1 MTKKGYM
8 PKLLAMLIGAI
19 MCLCMATVAF
29 TAGGVVGAK
38 AEGETETDPNI
49 LQMEEADEFATVG
62 YKIEKQSGSITDA
75 NEKEWQYDYIM
86 TVTDSTKSWFMF
98 RDGKIY
104 YNNTNEIV
112 WNITTQNNG
121 KVNGMG
127 GTYNKWHYGIALET
141 SDSTIASFQIEK
153 TARMIFPDTGDR
165 ATNPETG
172 ENYDDERF
180 KSGEAVITATFI
192 SSSKV
197 GNGCGA
203 PGHSE
208 KEICTCGNEPG
219 SGEVLTGKYLRVLYR
234 VVHIEDNAFTFTGAK
249 KDVNGKDGG
258 IWFTFGATD
267 VLGVGS
273 ADSEWTRAERDDF
286 IGVNKPFFENIYF
299 LQEFN
304 LENATAA
311 PTAAE
316 LAGKDLFSLMT
327 GVNLK
332 ENGWLF
338 QTEVRPDHIEI
349 YKQVREYYTDEN
361 TFDREGKDVAFEEGD
376 TFYLK
381 AGLKMIG
388 HDANGNWT
396 VASEGGAQNV
406 LSRDQFFTFDG
417 EKWSI
422 DQFSTAISLDKK
434 EAMIEV
440 GANDTIT
447 ANVEKGKFVSGEAS
461 TPVWSSDN
469 EAVATVAG
477 GVVTGVAAGTA
488 TIKAELADGTYATA
502 EVTVVRNDEIKSIT
516 LDKRNITL
524 YTGDENN
531 TYTLVATIEGGS
543 QASQAVT
550 WTSANPAVATV
561 DENGKVTAVA
571 EGSTK
576 VTATAADGKTAE
588 VTVNVLQ
595 AEEENPPTPTPGPDD
610 NTDNKGDETK
620 DEGGCGSNVLGTSA
634 IAASV
639 LMLGAAVVLFARK
652 KNAANK

>member
-29 TAGGVVGAK
+29 TAAGVVGAK
-38 AEGETETDPNI
+38 AEGEDIPPMI
-49 LQMEEADEFATVG
+49 IEEIDEFATVG
-62 YKIEKQSGSITDA
+62 YKIEAESGKWTDEATTTEYTYDYKLTLAKGNYIVKNSGSNKFLVNNAEPLVFNVTTSTGYNVTATELVSSSGWTTFSTNDA
-75 NEKEWQYDYIM
+75 IGELVAQKRKSPAIGVEMSGNEGTAYVEASINKADDND
-86 TVTDSTKSWFMF
+86 VLVS
-98 RDGKIY
+98 GKIRLLLVCV
-104 YNNTNEIV
+104 EI
-112 WNITTQNNG
+112 QNN
-121 KVNGMG
+121 
-127 GTYNKWHYGIALET
+127 E
-141 SDSTIASFQIEK
+141 
-153 TARMIFPDTGDR
+153 
-165 ATNPETG
+165 
-172 ENYDDERF
+172 
-180 KSGEAVITATFI
+180 
-192 SSSKV
+192 
-197 GNGCGA
+197 
-203 PGHSE
+203 
-208 KEICTCGNEPG
+208 
-219 SGEVLTGKYLRVLYR
+219 
-234 VVHIEDNAFTFTGAK
+234 FTFTGAK
-249 KDVNGKDGG
+249 KDVNGKEGG

-311 PTAAE
+311 PTAEE

-434 EAMIEV
+434 ETMIEV

-610 NTDNKGDETK
+610 GNTDNKGDETK

>member
-29 TAGGVVGAK
+29 TAAGVVGAK
-38 AEGETETDPNI
+38 AEGETETDPNKLI
-49 LQMEEADEFATVG
+49 LEEVDEFNTLG
-62 YKIEKQSGSITDA
+62 YKIEKQSGVLGETS
-75 NEKEWQYDYIM
+75 YDYVM
-86 TVTDSTKSWFMF
+86 TVVDNTKGWWMVKKGQSSNLFF
-98 RDGKIY
+98 
-104 YNNTNEIV
+104 NNTDEIV
-112 WNITTQNNG
+112 WNITTQSG
-121 KVNGMG
+121 KNVNGG
-127 GTYNKWHYGIALET
+127 NFKYSKGLSLTSTDET
-141 SDSTIASFQIEK
+141 IGVFVTNNTSGYSGLYVGQGDKAENDST
-153 TARMIFPDTGDR
+153 G
-165 ATNPETG
+165 
-172 ENYDDERF
+172 RF
-180 KSGEAVITATFI
+180 KTGAAVITAKFKT
-192 SSSKV
+192 SSSLSSKCETHTKDPCTCHV
-197 GNGCGA
+197 DGAGNG
-203 PGHSE
+203 
-208 KEICTCGNEPG
+208 EI
-219 SGEVLTGKYLRVLYR
+219 LTGKSLSVLYR
-234 VVHIEDNAFTFTGAK
+234 VVHVDDNEFTFTGAM
-249 KDVNGKDGG
+249 KDENNPKQGMWLKFNANEVCGV
-258 IWFTFGATD
+258 AT
-267 VLGVGS
+267 
-273 ADSEWTRAERDDF
+273 ADAEWTRAERF
-286 IGVNKPFFENIYF
+286 IDNQDSGGNTNFFFKDIF
-299 LQEFN
+299 F
-304 LENATAA
+304 LENFDLESATAA

-316 LAGKDLFSLMT
+316 LAGKSLYDLMS
-327 GVNLK
+327 G
-332 ENGWLF
+332 ENKKADGFLF

-349 YKQVREYYTDEN
+349 FKGVRESAEDE
-361 TFDREGKDVAFEEGD
+361 EGKYVDFVAGD

-381 AGLKMIG
+381 EGLYLLGK
-388 HDANGNWT
+388 DGNSNWAT
-396 VASEGGAQNV
+396 AYEGGADNYIN
-406 LSRDQFFTFDG
+406 RDQFFTFNG
-417 EKWSI
+417 ETWSI

-461 TPVWSSDN
+461 TPVWSSDD

-543 QASQAVT
+543 QASKAVT

-639 LMLGAAVVLFARK
+639 LMFGAAVVLFARK

>member
-29 TAGGVVGAK
+29 TAAGVAGAK
-38 AEGETETDPNI
+38 AEGEDIPPMI
-49 LQMEEADEFATVG
+49 IEEIDEFATVG
-62 YKIEKQSGSITDA
+62 YKIEAESGKWTDEA
-75 NEKEWQYDYIM
+75 TTTEYTYDYKLTLAMGNYIVRN
-86 TVTDSTKSWFMF
+86 TGSSKFLVNNAEPLVFNVTTSTGYNVTATELVSSSGWSTFSTNAEIGELVAQKRKSPAIGVEMSGNKGTAYVEASINKG
-98 RDGKIY
+98 DDDGVLVSGKIRLLLVCV
-104 YNNTNEIV
+104 EI
-112 WNITTQNNG
+112 QNN
-121 KVNGMG
+121 
-127 GTYNKWHYGIALET
+127 E
-141 SDSTIASFQIEK
+141 
-153 TARMIFPDTGDR
+153 
-165 ATNPETG
+165 
-172 ENYDDERF
+172 
-180 KSGEAVITATFI
+180 
-192 SSSKV
+192 
-197 GNGCGA
+197 
-203 PGHSE
+203 
-208 KEICTCGNEPG
+208 
-219 SGEVLTGKYLRVLYR
+219 
-234 VVHIEDNAFTFTGAK
+234 FTFTGAK
-249 KDVNGKDGG
+249 KDVNGKEGG

-327 GVNLK
+327 GDNLK

-417 EKWSI
+417 ENWSI

-434 EAMIEV
+434 ETMIEI

-477 GVVTGVAAGTA
+477 GVVTGVATGTA

-543 QASQAVT
+543 QASKAVT

-610 NTDNKGDETK
+610 NTDNKGEEPK
-620 DEGGCGSNVLGTSA
+620 EEGGCGSNALGSSA

>member
-29 TAGGVVGAK
+29 TAAGVVGAK
-38 AEGETETDPNI
+38 AEGEDIPLLVI
-49 LQMEEADEFATVG
+49 EEVDEFATVG
-62 YKIEKQSGSITDA
+62 YKIT
-75 NEKEWQYDYIM
+75 KEQGIYDDNSEYAYDYRF
-86 TVTDSTKSWFMF
+86 TLTK
-98 RDGKIY
+98 G
-104 YNNTNEIV
+104 NEILDNPLSHKINNSTPFIFNV
-112 WNITTQNNG
+112 TTSDGNPVSYNDKMGGGNWSEVEFFTTNADFGEFIYKKSSNPALSIAMMGTDKIGSAYISMKVDLTDKAERAIKGRVGILIERVEIQNN
-121 KVNGMG
+121 
-127 GTYNKWHYGIALET
+127 E
-141 SDSTIASFQIEK
+141 
-153 TARMIFPDTGDR
+153 
-165 ATNPETG
+165 
-172 ENYDDERF
+172 
-180 KSGEAVITATFI
+180 
-192 SSSKV
+192 
-197 GNGCGA
+197 
-203 PGHSE
+203 
-208 KEICTCGNEPG
+208 
-219 SGEVLTGKYLRVLYR
+219 
-234 VVHIEDNAFTFTGAK
+234 FTFTGAK

-434 EAMIEV
+434 ETMIEV

-447 ANVEKGKFVSGEAS
+447 ATVEKGKFVSGEAS

-488 TIKAELADGTYATA
+488 TIKAELADGTYTTA

-543 QASQAVT
+543 QASKAVT

>member
-29 TAGGVVGAK
+29 TAAGVVGAK
-38 AEGETETDPNI
+38 AEGEDIPPMI
-49 LQMEEADEFATVG
+49 IEEIDEFATVG
-62 YKIEKQSGSITDA
+62 YKIEAESGKWTDEATTTEYTYDYKLTLAKGNYIVKNSGSNKFLVNNAEPLVFNVTTSTGYNVTATELVSSSGWTTFSTNDA
-75 NEKEWQYDYIM
+75 IGELVAQKRKSPAIGVEMSGNEGTAYVEASINKADDND
-86 TVTDSTKSWFMF
+86 VLVS
-98 RDGKIY
+98 GKIRLLLVCV
-104 YNNTNEIV
+104 EI
-112 WNITTQNNG
+112 QNN
-121 KVNGMG
+121 
-127 GTYNKWHYGIALET
+127 E
-141 SDSTIASFQIEK
+141 
-153 TARMIFPDTGDR
+153 
-165 ATNPETG
+165 
-172 ENYDDERF
+172 
-180 KSGEAVITATFI
+180 
-192 SSSKV
+192 
-197 GNGCGA
+197 
-203 PGHSE
+203 
-208 KEICTCGNEPG
+208 
-219 SGEVLTGKYLRVLYR
+219 
-234 VVHIEDNAFTFTGAK
+234 FTFTGAK
-249 KDVNGKDGG
+249 KDVNGKEGG

-311 PTAAE
+311 PTAEE

-434 EAMIEV
+434 ETMIEV

>member
-29 TAGGVVGAK
+29 TAAGVVGAK
-38 AEGETETDPNI
+38 AEGEDIPPMI
-49 LQMEEADEFATVG
+49 IEEIDEFATVG
-62 YKIEKQSGSITDA
+62 YKIEAESGKWTDEA
-75 NEKEWQYDYIM
+75 TTTEYTYDYKLTLAMGNYIVRN
-86 TVTDSTKSWFMF
+86 TGSSKFLVNNAEPLVFNVTTSTGYNVTATELVSSSGWTTFSTNNTIGKLVAQKRKSPAIGVEMSGNEGTAYVEASINK
-98 RDGKIY
+98 DDDEGVLVSGKIRLLLVCV
-104 YNNTNEIV
+104 EI
-112 WNITTQNNG
+112 QNN
-121 KVNGMG
+121 
-127 GTYNKWHYGIALET
+127 E
-141 SDSTIASFQIEK
+141 
-153 TARMIFPDTGDR
+153 
-165 ATNPETG
+165 
-172 ENYDDERF
+172 
-180 KSGEAVITATFI
+180 
-192 SSSKV
+192 
-197 GNGCGA
+197 
-203 PGHSE
+203 
-208 KEICTCGNEPG
+208 
-219 SGEVLTGKYLRVLYR
+219 
-234 VVHIEDNAFTFTGAK
+234 FTFTGAK
-249 KDVNGKDGG
+249 KDVNGKEGG

-447 ANVEKGKFVSGEAS
+447 ATVEKGKFVSGEAS
-461 TPVWSSDN
+461 TPVWSSDD
-469 EAVATVAG
+469 ETVATVAG

-543 QASQAVT
+543 QASKAVT

>member
-29 TAGGVVGAK
+29 TAAGVVGAK
-38 AEGETETDPNI
+38 AEGEDIPPMI
-49 LQMEEADEFATVG
+49 IEEIDEFATVG
-62 YKIEKQSGSITDA
+62 YKIEAESGKWTDEA
-75 NEKEWQYDYIM
+75 TTTEYTYDYKLTLAMGNYIVRN
-86 TVTDSTKSWFMF
+86 TGSSKFLVNNAEPLVFNVTTSTGYNVTATELVSSSGWTTFSTNNTIGKLVAQKRKSPAIGVEMSGNEGTAYVEASINKDDDEGVWVS
-98 RDGKIY
+98 GKIRLLLVCV
-104 YNNTNEIV
+104 EI
-112 WNITTQNNG
+112 QNN
-121 KVNGMG
+121 
-127 GTYNKWHYGIALET
+127 E
-141 SDSTIASFQIEK
+141 
-153 TARMIFPDTGDR
+153 
-165 ATNPETG
+165 
-172 ENYDDERF
+172 
-180 KSGEAVITATFI
+180 
-192 SSSKV
+192 
-197 GNGCGA
+197 
-203 PGHSE
+203 
-208 KEICTCGNEPG
+208 
-219 SGEVLTGKYLRVLYR
+219 
-234 VVHIEDNAFTFTGAK
+234 FTFTGAK
-249 KDVNGKDGG
+249 KDVNGKEGG

-447 ANVEKGKFVSGEAS
+447 ATVEKGKFVSGEAS
-461 TPVWSSDN
+461 TPVWSSDD
-469 EAVATVAG
+469 ETVATVAG

-543 QASQAVT
+543 QASKAVT

>member
-29 TAGGVVGAK
+29 TAAGVVGAK
-38 AEGETETDPNI
+38 AEGETETDPNKLI
-49 LQMEEADEFATVG
+49 LEEVDEFNTLG
-62 YKIEKQSGSITDA
+62 YKIEKQSGVLDGTP
-75 NEKEWQYDYIM
+75 YDYVM
-86 TVTDSTKSWFMF
+86 TVVDNTKGWWMVKKGQSSNLFF
-98 RDGKIY
+98 
-104 YNNTNEIV
+104 NNTDEIV
-112 WNITTQNNG
+112 WNITTQSG
-121 KVNGMG
+121 KNVNGG
-127 GTYNKWHYGIALET
+127 NFKYSKGLSLT
-141 SDSTIASFQIEK
+141 STDTTIGVFKTNNTSGYSGLYVEQGDKAEGDSTGRFK
-153 TARMIFPDTGDR
+153 
-165 ATNPETG
+165 TG
-172 ENYDDERF
+172 ET
-180 KSGEAVITATFI
+180 VITAKFKT
-192 SSSKV
+192 SSSLSSKCETHTKDPCTCHV
-197 GNGCGA
+197 DGAGNG
-203 PGHSE
+203 
-208 KEICTCGNEPG
+208 EI
-219 SGEVLTGKYLRVLYR
+219 LTGKSLSVLYR
-234 VVHIEDNAFTFTGAK
+234 VVHVDDNKFTFTGAM
-249 KDVNGKDGG
+249 KDENNPKQGMWLKFNANEVCGV
-258 IWFTFGATD
+258 AT
-267 VLGVGS
+267 
-273 ADSEWTRAERDDF
+273 ADAEWTRAERF
-286 IGVNKPFFENIYF
+286 IDNQDSGGNTNFFFKDIF
-299 LQEFN
+299 F
-304 LENATAA
+304 LENFDLESATAA
-311 PTAAE
+311 PTATE
-316 LAGKDLFSLMT
+316 LAGKSLYDLMS
-327 GVNLK
+327 G
-332 ENGWLF
+332 ENKKTDGFLF

-349 YKQVREYYTDEN
+349 FKGVRESAEDE
-361 TFDREGKDVAFEEGD
+361 EGKYVDFVAGD

-381 AGLKMIG
+381 EGLYLLGK
-388 HDANGNWT
+388 DGNSNWAT
-396 VASEGGAQNV
+396 AYEGGADNYIN
-406 LSRDQFFTFDG
+406 RDQFFTFDG

-461 TPVWSSDN
+461 TPVWSSDD